1 MSYETLKYE
10 KASIFALISGIIFVL
25 IDWHALPQFW
35 EIIVEDW
42 LIDELPEYK
51 SLIRHIFRIIFI
63 ISFLGGITV
72 IFGALAIAN
81 GNINTGR
88 FLITLGIGISFLKM
102 GFLFITS
109 YMSVG
114 IFKAGKHFIRTFIPI
129 QWIAIILAILA
140 QMTGKKKRDKNNKKY

>member
-1 MSYETLKYE
+1 MTYEAYEVLKYE
-10 KASIFALISGIIFVL
+10 KASILAFISGIIFVL

-42 LIDELPEYK
+42 LIEELPEYK

-81 GNINTGR
+81 GYINTGR
-88 FLITLGIGISFLKM
+88 FLIMLGIGISFLKM

-109 YMSVG
+109 SMSVG
-114 IFKAGKHFIRTFIPI
+114 ILKAMEHFIRNFIPI
-129 QWIAIILAILA
+129 QWLAIILAILA
-140 QMTGKKKRDKNNKKY
+140 QTTAKKKKNAK

>member
-1 MSYETLKYE
+1 MKYEAYEVLKYE
-10 KASIFALISGIIFVL
+10 KAPIFALISGMIFVL

-51 SLIRHIFRIIFI
+51 GLIRHIFRIIFI

-72 IFGALAIAN
+72 IFGGLAIGN
-81 GNINTGR
+81 GYINTGR
-88 FLITLGIGISFLKM
+88 FLIMLGIGISFIKM

-109 YMSVG
+109 SMSVG
-114 IFKAGKHFIRTFIPI
+114 ISKAGKHFIRTFIPI
-129 QWIAIILAILA
+129 QWFAIILAILA
-140 QMTGKKKRDKNNKKY
+140 QMTAKNKK

>member
-1 MSYETLKYE
+1 MTYEVLKYE
-10 KASIFALISGIIFVL
+10 KASILAFISGIIFVL

-81 GNINTGR
+81 GYINTGR
-88 FLITLGIGISFLKM
+88 FLIMLGIGISLLKM

-109 YMSVG
+109 SMSVG
-114 IFKAGKHFIRTFIPI
+114 VLKAIEHFIRTFIPI
-129 QWIAIILAILA
+129 QWFAIILAILA
-140 QMTGKKKRDKNNKKY
+140 QMTAKKKKGK